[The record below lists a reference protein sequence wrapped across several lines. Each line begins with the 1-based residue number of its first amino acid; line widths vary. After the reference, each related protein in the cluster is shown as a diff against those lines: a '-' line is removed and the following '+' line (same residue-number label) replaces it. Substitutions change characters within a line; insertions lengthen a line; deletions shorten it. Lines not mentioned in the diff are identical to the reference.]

1 MPRFAISRLSA
12 LGDVVCSLPV
22 AGALKRG
29 FPDCEVVWLVDSRF
43 SGIVACCSAVDRIVE
58 TKSGSAPTLEGE
70 FDAALDLQGLFKS
83 AWVLRSAKA
92 KTRLTYHWA
101 REGSGL
107 LGQRVLPDPTSN
119 HIVDQYVDVARAAGG
134 QADRAEFNLVPPDD
148 ALERISAKVSGRF
161 VALNAGA
168 AWVTKRW
175 PPGHFAALSDRLA
188 ERDVKPVFVGHG
200 SSDESTFAEIKSLC
214 RQEPGS
220 LIGQT
225 PLTDLIALISR
236 AAAHVGGDTGTTHIA
251 GALGVQAI
259 GLYSLTRP
267 ERSCPYGQIENCLA
281 DRRGLDRIAVDA
293 VWEKLSSTLCLS

>member
-29 FPDCEVVWLVDSRF
+29 FPECEVVWLVDTRF
-43 SGIVACCSAVDRIVE
+43 SGIVACCSAVDRVVE
-58 TKSGSAPTLEGE
+58 TKPGSAPTLEGE

-83 AWVLRSAKA
+83 AWALRAAKA

-107 LGQRVLPDPTSN
+107 LGQRVLPDPTSI

-134 QADRAEFNLVPPDD
+134 EADRAEFNLVPPEDS
-148 ALERISAKVSGRF
+148 LERMAAKASGRY

-175 PPGHFAALSDRLA
+175 PPAHFAALSDRITEA
-188 ERDVKPVFVGHG
+188 DIKPVFVGYG
-200 SSDESTFAEIKSLC
+200 SSDETTFAEVKALC
-214 RQEPGS
+214 RHEPLS

-225 PLTDLIALISR
+225 PLPDLIALISR

-251 GALGVQAI
+251 GALGVTAI

-267 ERSCPYGQIENCLA
+267 ERSSPYGQIEKCLA
-281 DRRGLDRIAVDA
+281 DRRGLDRITVDA
-293 VWEKLSSTLCLS
+293 VWEKLSSALCLS